1 MTVVTPVMYGSLA
14 KHSISHFVL
23 LLVSWK
29 MLSEIAIHQ
38 AECVSKVNRQVPNFD
53 TMTRDVYC
61 GLIWTQSLD
70 TTMIWVISK
79 SNIFQANFQIDNSFI
94 QTYMDSFSL
103 ISVTT
108 FIDLYLLSTQINRIN
123 VSIGPLKLPP
133 FY

>member
-1 MTVVTPVMYGSLA
+1 
-14 KHSISHFVL
+14 
-23 LLVSWK
+23 
-29 MLSEIAIHQ
+29 
-38 AECVSKVNRQVPNFD
+38 
-53 TMTRDVYC
+53 MTRDVYC

-108 FIDLYLLSTQINRIN
+108 NFIDLYLLSTQINRIN